1 MSGKDGHGVEP
12 LSCKEQ
18 ARLGH
23 LHTAVVAVLASVEE
37 HPEIHGSG
45 EEVSDVRLCHWI
57 RDAIEHLIGVLDV
70 RDGFRSEL
78 SGAPDPRA
86 QDHEAPL
93 SRTRGG
99 NISCEEVYPC
109 MHNQFGYIG

>member
-18 ARLGH
+18 TRLGH

-57 RDAIEHLIGVLDV
+57 RDEIEDLIGVLDV
-70 RDGFRSEL
+70 RDGLRSEL
-78 SGAPDPRA
+78 SGRPDTRA
-86 QDHEAPL
+86 NDHETSSPL
-93 SRTRGG
+93 IDRLAG
-99 NISCEEVYPC
+99 EKVC
-109 MHNQFGYIG
+109 MHVFKQMHV